1 MSETGKALYLKLEQH
16 RFSYLERARDCSR
29 LTLPTLMPDEGDHS
43 ARKFPEPYQSI
54 GARGVNN
61 LASALLLSL
70 LPPNAPFFRFV
81 IDPKA
86 VKNLEAMSP
95 RARSEAEN
103 TLSDMER
110 TVMKEI
116 EAQAIRVALFEALKH
131 LIVTGNVLL
140 YFPDE
145 GPMRVIRLDRY
156 VVKRDPMGNVRK
168 IVIKENVA
176 PSMLPPEVAAM
187 AKTCMCPHDSTVE
200 IYTCCHTL
208 PDGKVEVYQEIG
220 GVVLPD
226 SISTYPA
233 ERNPFLA
240 LRMHRVDGE
249 DYGRG
254 YVEQYYGDLVA
265 LDSLSKS
272 ILQASAAMAK
282 VLFLVNP
289 TGATRAKKIAQ
300 SPNGAIIEGNAQDV
314 TVLQVQ
320 KAADL
325 SVALQ
330 MMNAINERLSYAFLL
345 TEASIR
351 NAERVTAEE
360 VRLVTQSIERQL
372 GGIYSILSQEFQLPL
387 VNRIVDRLTKS
398 RKMPKIDKK
407 FVTPTIVTGI
417 DALGRGN
424 DLNRLDIY
432 LQGIAQILGPGGIQ
446 QYIDFREYLNRR
458 AASLGIDTAGL
469 VKTEEQIAQEQQVA
483 MQQQM
488 LAMAGP
494 QAAKTTGNLIEQR
507 MQQPQ

>member
-1 MSETGKALYLKLEQH
+1 MPDTGKALYLNLESR

-29 LTLPTLMPDEGDHS
+29 LTLPHLVPDEGDQT
-43 ARKFPEPYQSI
+43 AQKFATPYQSV

-70 LPPNAPFFRFV
+70 LPPNAPFFRFI

-86 VKNLEAMSP
+86 AKSLDAMST
-95 RARSEAEN
+95 RARSEAEQS
-103 TLSDMER
+103 LSEMER
-110 TVMKEI
+110 IVTKEI
-116 EAQAIRVALFEALKH
+116 EGQSIRVALFEALKQ
-131 LIVTGNVLL
+131 LIVAGNVLL

-156 VVKRDPMGNVRK
+156 VVKRDPMGNPRK
-168 IVIKENVA
+168 IIIKETVA
-176 PSMLPPEVAAM
+176 PAVLPPEAAAI
-187 AKTCMCPHDSTVE
+187 AKTCMCNHDDTVDL
-200 IYTCCHTL
+200 YTCCHFV
-208 PDGKVEVYQEIG
+208 DGKVEVYQEIG

-226 SISTYPA
+226 SVSSYPI
-233 ERNPFLA
+233 ERSPFLP

-254 YVEQYYGDLVA
+254 YVEQYYGDLVS
-265 LDSLSKS
+265 LESLSKS
-272 ILQASAAMAK
+272 IVEAAAASAK
-282 VLFLVNP
+282 VLFMVNP
-289 TGATRAKKIAQ
+289 VGTTRTKKLAQ
-300 SPNGAIIEGNAQDV
+300 SPNGAIIEGNAGDV
-314 TVLQVQ
+314 TVLQVN

-330 MMNAINERLSYAFLL
+330 TMGQINERLSYAFLL

-360 VRLVTQSIERQL
+360 IRLVTQSIERQL
-372 GGIYSILSQEFQLPL
+372 GGIYSLLSQEFQLPL
-387 VNRIVDRLTKS
+387 VNRIIDRLTKS
-398 RKMPKIDKK
+398 KKMPKINKD

-432 LQGIAQILGPGGIQ
+432 LQGIAQILGPGGLQ
-446 QYIDFREYLNRR
+446 QYIDFREYMNRR

-469 VKTEEQIAQEQQVA
+469 VKTEEQIAQEQQAA

-488 LAMAGP
+488 LQQFGP
-494 QAAKTTGNLIEQR
+494 AAAQTMGNIVEQR
-507 MQQPQ
+507 QAQ